1 MSELI
6 PYPKVNDAN
15 NSSSPTEQ
23 LAKGAKGAIC
33 GAYHTYKD
41 WYHQNIGIDTLQG
54 ALLNTFWSA
63 ACPNE
68 PIYSPPPPSSPPF
81 SGGQCRDVQ
90 YLVKYS
96 YNVNSGTIGVDR
108 LSSDQKIVWGAIVG
122 TFNDLTGF
130 TANANY
136 QVRYHLLSTST
147 AYNGSDSNPAKINVA
162 GVQFNVTKPYIRI
175 DSVSRI
181 DGQPDNCGSLP
192 APPPPPILAPP
203 PIIDNN
209 ITINHNGNNI
219 NVAGSFN
226 PKFLSPTLNLNFK
239 IPLGFNLN
247 LNPQFNGNPTLNLN
261 FGNGGVSVDS
271 GEGDNINNLGD
282 NINNISNNINNLGNN
297 INNVSNNI
305 SNLTNNTNNNTN
317 TINNIKNTNDDN
329 NKFIREIKDKLAC
342 NPCDLLDEIK
352 KKLDYTPV
360 FNSASINNFQS
371 VTRDNLF
378 NIGYLEI
385 ELIQLP
391 RTTKIVEGG
400 NGDDTMYTGWI
411 LWRRSGFNF
420 EKLQITT
427 AKSTYWSPKWA
438 DGFSIVC
445 TNNARAN
452 CYYYIEQKD

>member
-6 PYPKVNDAN
+6 PYPAVESA
-15 NSSSPTEQ
+15 NSSSSITDQ
-23 LAKGAKGAIC
+23 LAKGAKGVVC

-41 WYHQNIGIDTLQG
+41 WYHQNVGIDTLQG
-54 ALLNTFWSA
+54 ALLESFWNN

-68 PIYSPPPPSSPPF
+68 PPYSPPPSDPPF
-81 SGGQCRDVQ
+81 SGGQCCNGFYTVFLDYIAPDGVITPNSSNA
-90 YLVKYS
+90 LLDGTVKDIVYETLPNGAFVAKLRGIDCDGN
-96 YNVNSGTIGVDR
+96 NVYTT
-108 LSSDQKIVWGAIVG
+108 LQAAFHKPQ
-122 TFNDLTGF
+122 F
-130 TANANY
+130 
-136 QVRYHLLSTST
+136 
-147 AYNGSDSNPAKINVA
+147 KINHITTRY
-162 GVQFNVTKPYIRI
+162 GFN
-175 DSVSRI
+175 
-181 DGQPDNCGSLP
+181 DNCGNPDSP
-192 APPPPPILAPP
+192 PPNIIAPPPTIN
-203 PIIDNN
+203 DNF
-209 ITINHNGNNI
+209 TINHNGNNI
-219 NVAGSFN
+219 NVNGSFN
-226 PKFLSPTLNLNFK
+226 PKFISPTLNLNFK
-239 IPLGFNLN
+239 IPLAFDIGK
-247 LNPQFNGNPTLNLN
+247 NPQFNFKPNLN
-261 FGNGGVSVDS
+261 FNFGSGGVSFDS
-271 GEGDNINNLGD
+271 GESDTINNLGD
-282 NINNISNNINNLGNN
+282 NITNLGNNINNLSNN
-297 INNVSNNI
+297 FNNVSNNI
-305 SNLTNNTNNNTN
+305 SNLTNTTNNTNN

-360 FNSASINNFQS
+360 FKSASINNFQS

-378 NIGYLEI
+378 NIGYIEI